1 MKELRQR
8 LWSELPQNSPNSRH
22 RLTSVILGRFFP
34 DKKIEQLPLR
44 VCMAYQ
50 DDALLASVMGPLLLL
65 AEPVLGVLFARK
77 HDGPAQAKAFVSISS
92 KKQKKFTMKITLELP
107 PDVEARLRESAA
119 RYDAD
124 TVRRLLVEAFT
135 PTVEALLR
143 ELPDAL
149 TDTAFEAV
157 ADQLADELSACHRPN
172 APVLSDHAVS
182 RAGIYEDHP

>member
-1 MKELRQR
+1 MPHSFHGYTWEA
-8 LWSELPQNSPNSRH
+8 EASPKH
-22 RLTSVILGRFFP
+22 RLAGKPAGSTGF
-34 DKKIEQLPLR
+34 DR
-44 VCMAYQ
+44 VFVYEG
-50 DDALLASVMGPLLLL
+50 AS
-65 AEPVLGVLFARK
+65 E
-77 HDGPAQAKAFVSISS
+77 
-92 KKQKKFTMKITLELP
+92 KQKKFTMKITLELP

-135 PTVEALLR
+135 PTVDALLR

-157 ADQLADELSACHRPN
+157 ADQLADELTACRRPN